1 MEKKPKILVSGGG
14 TAGHIYPALAVAD
27 ALTARGCEVKFVGAL
42 GKMEMER
49 VPLNGYPIDG
59 LPVVG
64 IRRSF
69 SLAALAS
76 NLAFPFRLWRSV
88 RLARAILLR
97 ERPVAV
103 VGFGGYASAP
113 IVRAAQR
120 MGIPTMLQEQ
130 NSYAGLANRMLG
142 KRARK
147 VFTAYEGMDRFFDPK
162 KIVLTGNP
170 LRCNMLQDISREE
183 ALAHFGLDPSRRTI
197 LVTGGSLGTRTL
209 NEMVL
214 QNPINDADVQVI
226 WQTGKIYIAE
236 MEQRVREVGLEVS
249 RYRVMP
255 FIERMDMAYAAADVV
270 VCRAGAS
277 TVSELQLRS
286 KAVVFIPSPA
296 VAEDHQTKNA
306 MALSGTGAAVLV
318 SDDQA
323 VERGLVEAL
332 GLLGDDVRREAMASK
347 LGAMGRG
354 GAADRVA
361 ELVLGVID
369 PA

>member
-1 MEKKPKILVSGGG
+1 MSGGG

-27 ALTARGCEVKFVGAL
+27 ALSERGVDVKFVGAL

-49 VPLNGYPIDG
+49 VPSNGYPIEG

-69 SLAALAS
+69 SPGALLS

-88 RLARAILLR
+88 RLARAILVR
-97 ERPVAV
+97 ERPDAV

-142 KRARK
+142 KRAKK
-147 VFTAYEGMDRFFDPK
+147 VFTAYEGMERFFDAR

-170 LRCNMLQDISREE
+170 LRRTMLSEVSRDE
-183 ALAHFGLDPSRRTI
+183 ALAHFDLDPARRTI

-209 NEMVL
+209 NEMVVRT
-214 QNPINDADVQVI
+214 PIDDPAVQVI

-236 MEQRVREVGLEVS
+236 MEQRVREVGLDTARV
-249 RYRVMP
+249 RVMP

-270 VCRAGAS
+270 VCRAGAL
-277 TVSELQLRS
+277 TASELQLRGQ
-286 KAVVFIPSPA
+286 AVVFIPSPA

-306 MALSGTGAAVLV
+306 RAMTDCGAAVLV
-318 SDDQA
+318 PDAEA
-323 VERGLVEAL
+323 VERGLAEAL
-332 GLLGDDVRREAMASK
+332 ALLADDQKRSQIEARMRA
-347 LGAMGRG
+347 LGRAD
-354 GAADRVA
+354 AADRVA
-361 ELVLGVID
+361 ELILAEIK
-369 PA
+369 